1 MLIHEAERSFQWFFH
16 LFRIDG
22 AALFARLGR
31 FTFRRRFVVIGFW
44 FLLFLSAIPTIPL
57 LPGALAVG
65 GFSSDDTES
74 ARTRQ
79 LLQRELPSFTA
90 SSLLVIFQH
99 GDLTAFDEEFQRMA
113 QIAIDDLIDMPEVLA
128 VQSFTEF
135 PRQVS
140 ADARTAYTSIQL
152 GVEPEDA
159 QHLMP
164 EINAR
169 LRDVELTILLAG
181 APAFYEDIE
190 RTSEQDLRRAELI
203 AIPFA
208 MVALLFVFRGL
219 VAAGTPLIAGAMGV
233 AASLGTLYLVA
244 QQVDLTIFVLNLATM
259 LGLGLAI
266 DYSLFM
272 TSRFREELE
281 GSPVDVAVERTVDTA
296 GRAVFFSGFTVMLG
310 LAGLMVFDFM
320 FLRSIGF
327 AGAVVVLFALAAA
340 LTLLP
345 AILATLGTRIN
356 RFSFLTRGKDTGA
369 FWYRVGGLVMRRPW
383 RIAIPTV
390 AVLLLLGSPF
400 LGIRLSAPDAT
411 ILPLSTDSRQAFET
425 LRSEFGDGEISP
437 VIIAIEP
444 QSSISDPDVIEEIY
458 RISRTIAADER
469 VWRIDSIVT
478 IDHRLTLE
486 QYQILYRDLDR
497 IPDAFVSAAAGDLV
511 SENVTAMF
519 VYTQDLPAS
528 DEARALLDDLRALDD
543 QTSLNLSFTGGS
555 AEITDTVARMY
566 SDFPLAAL
574 IVVGSTYL
582 ALLIHFRSVILPLKA
597 ILINVLSLTASYG
610 ALVVIFQEG
619 WFSRWLGFAPMGFIE
634 ASLPILMF
642 CVLFGLSMDY
652 EVFLL
657 SRMREEWDRT
667 RNNREA
673 VQIGLARSGR
683 IITGAALIVVVV
695 TASFVSAEV
704 VLIKALGLG
713 IAIAVAL
720 DASVVRTLVVP
731 ATMRLVGDWNWW
743 LPAWLE
749 RLLPDSPFEEAPP
762 SHPNGQARD

>member
-1 MLIHEAERSFQWFFH
+1 M
-16 LFRIDG
+16 
-22 AALFARLGR
+22 FARLGR
-31 FTFRRRFVVIGFW
+31 FTHTRRYYVLAFW
-44 FLLFLSAIPTIPL
+44 ILLFLTAIPTIPL
-57 LPGALAVG
+57 LPGSLAVG

-79 LLQRELPSFTA
+79 YLQQELPAFTA
-90 SSLLVIFQH
+90 SSLLVVYQH
-99 GDLTAFDEEFQRMA
+99 DELVASDPEFQRRA
-113 QIAIDDLIDMPEVLA
+113 SEAVESIVQLPDVLA
-128 VQSFTEF
+128 VQSFTDV
-135 PRQVS
+135 PGQIS
-140 ADARTAYTSIQL
+140 NDGHTAYTSIQL
-152 GVEPEDA
+152 DVEPEDA

-164 EINAR
+164 EIDER
-169 LRDVELTILLAG
+169 LGDVDLRILLAG

-208 MVALLFVFRGL
+208 LVALLFVFRGL

-233 AASLGTLYLVA
+233 AASLGVLYLVA
-244 QQVDLTIFVLNLATM
+244 QQVDLTIFILNLATM

-272 TSRFREELE
+272 TSRFREELQH
-281 GSPVDVAVERTVDTA
+281 SPVDRAVERTVDTA

-320 FLRSIGF
+320 FLQSIGF
-327 AGAVVVLFALAAA
+327 AGAVVVVFALAAA

-345 AILATLGTRIN
+345 ALLSVLGTRIN
-356 RFSFLTRGKDTGA
+356 NYSFMSRGEDTGR
-369 FWYRVGGLVMRRPW
+369 FWYGIAAIVMRRPW
-383 RIAIPTV
+383 RVLIPTV
-390 AVLLLLGSPF
+390 GILLLLGSPF

-411 ILPLSTDSRQAFET
+411 ILPMSTDSRQAFET

-437 VIIAIEP
+437 MIIAARPE
-444 QSSISDPDVIEEIY
+444 SNISDPAVIEELY
-458 RISRTIAADER
+458 DLTRTIATDQR
-469 VWRIDSIVT
+469 VWKIDSIVT
-478 IDHRLTLE
+478 LDHRFTLA
-486 QYQILYRDLDR
+486 QYKALYEDLDN
-497 IPDAFVSAAAGDLV
+497 IPDPFVANAAADLA
-511 SENVTAMF
+511 SEDVTAIF

-528 DEARALLDDLRALDD
+528 DEAQDLLADLRNLEGS
-543 QTSLNLSFTGGS
+543 TSLDLSFTGGS
-555 AEITDTVARMY
+555 AEIVDTVNRMY
-566 SDFPLAAL
+566 ADFPLAAL

-582 ALLIHFRSVILPLKA
+582 ALLVHFRSVILPLKA

-619 WFSRWLGFAPMGFIE
+619 NLSAILGFTPMGFIE
-634 ASLPILMF
+634 ASIPILMF

-667 RNNREA
+667 KNNREA
-673 VQIGLARSGR
+673 VRVGLARSGR

-720 DASVVRTLVVP
+720 DASIVRSLVVP

-743 LPAWLE
+743 LPEWLAGI
-749 RLLPDSPFEEAPP
+749 LPASPFDDSPLAMRPGDA
-762 SHPNGQARD
+762 HDD

>member
-1 MLIHEAERSFQWFFH
+1 M
-16 LFRIDG
+16 
-22 AALFARLGR
+22 FARLGR
-31 FTFRRRFVVIGFW
+31 FTFRRRYFVLAFW
-44 FLLFLSAIPTIPL
+44 GLLFLTAIPAIPL
-57 LPGALAVG
+57 LPGSLAVG

-79 LLQRELPSFTA
+79 FLQQELPSFTA
-90 SSLLVIFQH
+90 SSLLVIYQH
-99 GDLTAFDEEFQRMA
+99 DELVASDPEFQRQA
-113 QIAIDDLIDMPEVLA
+113 REAIESVVELPDVLA
-128 VQSFTEF
+128 VQSFTDV
-135 PRQVS
+135 PGQIS
-140 ADARTAYTSIQL
+140 DDGHTAYTSVQL
-152 GVEPEDA
+152 SVDPENS

-164 EINAR
+164 AIDER
-169 LRDVELTILLAG
+169 LRDVDLRILLAG

-208 MVALLFVFRGL
+208 LVALLFVFRGL
-219 VAAGTPLIAGAMGV
+219 VAAGTPLIAGSMGV

-244 QQVDLTIFVLNLATM
+244 QQVELTIFILNLATM

-272 TSRFREELE
+272 TSRFREELQHSSIE
-281 GSPVDVAVERTVDTA
+281 QAVERTVDTA

-320 FLRSIGF
+320 FLQSIGF
-327 AGAVVVLFALAAA
+327 AGAVVVLFAIAAA
-340 LTLLP
+340 LSLLP
-345 AILATLGTRIN
+345 ALLAVLGHRVN
-356 RFSFLTRGKDTGA
+356 NYSFLARSEDTGR
-369 FWYRVGGLVMRRPW
+369 FWYGVANLVMRRPW
-383 RIAIPTV
+383 RVFIPTV
-390 AVLLLLGSPF
+390 AILLLLGSPF

-411 ILPLSTDSRQAFET
+411 ILPMSTDSRQAFET

-437 VIIAIEP
+437 VIIAVQPE
-444 QSSISDPDVIEEIY
+444 SSISDPAIIDELYELT
-458 RISRTIAADER
+458 RTIATDER
-469 VWRIDSIVT
+469 VWKIDSIVT
-478 IDHRLTLE
+478 LDPRFTRDH
-486 QYQILYRDLDR
+486 YQLFYRDLDN
-497 IPDAFVSAAAGDLV
+497 IPDPFVAAAATDLTTDAA
-511 SENVTAMF
+511 TAIF
-519 VYTQDLPAS
+519 VYSQDLPAS
-528 DEARALLDDLRALDD
+528 DEAQDLLADLRDLEAT
-543 QTSLNLSFTGGS
+543 TSLDLSFTGGA
-555 AEITDTVARMY
+555 AEIVDTVDKMY

-582 ALLIHFRSVILPLKA
+582 ALLLHFRSVLLPLKA
-597 ILINVLSLTASYG
+597 ILINVLSITASYG

-619 WFSRWLGFAPMGFIE
+619 NLSALLGFTPMGFIE

-667 RNNREA
+667 GDNREA
-673 VQIGLARSGR
+673 VRVGLARSGR

-704 VLIKALGLG
+704 VIIKALGLG

-720 DASVVRTLVVP
+720 DASIVRSLIVP

-743 LPAWLE
+743 LPGWLE
-749 RLLPDSPFEEAPP
+749 RILPASPFDD
-762 SHPNGQARD
+762 SQANDPRDGNDD